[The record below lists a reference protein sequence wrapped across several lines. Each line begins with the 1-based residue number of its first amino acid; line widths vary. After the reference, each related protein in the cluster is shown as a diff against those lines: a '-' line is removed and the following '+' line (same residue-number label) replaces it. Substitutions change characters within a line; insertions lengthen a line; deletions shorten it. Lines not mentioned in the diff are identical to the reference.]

1 MKKLF
6 KWVFRLF
13 LVLALVILVLILFL
27 DPIAKAVAERQIRAQ
42 TGLEVKIGRVS
53 VGLRSPTL
61 AVEGFRLWNAPEFGD
76 SIFIDVPAVSIRYD
90 LEALRSRR
98 VHLNLVR
105 FNLGELHIV
114 QNKEG
119 RTNLQSL
126 QERKNPKGSASGST
140 ASRLEFEGIDSLV
153 LSIGRLKFTSDKTPA
168 KNEEAYVGIKN
179 ETLKNVK
186 SPQDLQPLAARIALE
201 KNLKFISEN
210 LFAPATNTLHSAAP
224 SADKGAQNTA
234 GKAPDPLK
242 K

>member
-119 RTNLQSL
+119 RTNLQYL
-126 QERKNPKGSASGST
+126 QERKNPKGSGRGPT
-140 ASRLEFEGIDSLV
+140 ASRLKLGGVGSRVRPIA
-153 LSIGRLKFTSDKTPA
+153 RLKSPGAKPPA

-179 ETLKNVK
+179 
-186 SPQDLQPLAARIALE
+186 
-201 KNLKFISEN
+201 
-210 LFAPATNTLHSAAP
+210 
-224 SADKGAQNTA
+224 
-234 GKAPDPLK
+234 
-242 K
+242 

>member
-13 LVLALVILVLILFL
+13 LVLALFILVLILFL
-27 DPIAKAVAERQIRAQ
+27 DPIARAVAERQIRAQ
-42 TGLEVKIGRVS
+42 TGLDVKIGRIS

-61 AVEGFRLWNAPEFGD
+61 AVEKFRLWNAPEFGD
-76 SIFIDVPAVSIRYD
+76 SVFIDVPEMNIRYD
-90 LEALRSRR
+90 LDALRSRR
-98 VHLNLVR
+98 VHLGLVR
-105 FNLGELHIV
+105 FNLGELHII

-119 RTNLQSL
+119 KTNLQSL
-126 QERKNPKGSASGST
+126 QERKNLKGSDSGS
-140 ASRLEFEGIDSLV
+140 AAARLVFEGIDTLV
-153 LSIGRLKFTSDKTPA
+153 LSVGRLKFSSDKTPA

-224 SADKGAQNTA
+224 SADKGAQNPP
-234 GKAPDPLK
+234 GNAPDPLK